1 MNILMLTN
9 TFPPFVGGVARSVQ
23 GFVDEFRSKEH
34 RVLVAAPMVD
44 GASKEEID
52 VVRYPAIKSFN
63 GSGFSMPVPIPGR
76 MAGSL
81 RTFQPEVVHSHH
93 PFLLGA
99 TALRIAASHDIPLV
113 FTHHTLY
120 EKYTHYVPGDSPR
133 LKRFVADLV
142 GGYCNL
148 CSAVI
153 APSDSVA
160 EVLRERKVVVPIT
173 VIPTGV
179 DTRFFTAGDG
189 ATFRDTVAISRNA
202 FVVGHVGRL
211 APEKNLDFLTQAVI
225 RFLREHHNGYFLLVG
240 AGPSKKQIVA
250 AFAARGLSQRLRAVG
265 VLQNTELAAAYKAMD
280 VFAFASHTETQGM
293 VLAEAM
299 AAGVPVIAVEAS
311 GVREVVC
318 DGVNGRLLRRDSLEE
333 FTAALLQ
340 LAGASTDQKRHIQAQ
355 AYETARQLDI
365 THTAAKALELYASL
379 IEASRRRQHVNGT
392 SWSAARQRLQVEWR
406 IVRNFVF
413 AATDSMRPD
422 PVWEIG
428 PADCAASR
436 MELRDSND
444 SVAEPWGTDKTR
456 LRARLMGW
464 FWSWLLRLQC
474 ATWRTKYEG
483 IDDLDR
489 ILREGRRVMFSFWHG
504 KYVALFALLRGR
516 SACVFTSK
524 SNRGEVISDICRRF
538 GYHCVQIPDNGR
550 AYSISTMRRALV
562 DHQNGGIA
570 VDGPV
575 GPYHRVKKGAIKLAS
590 ELGYEVVPA
599 SVCARRR
606 RVLKHRW
613 DRLEIPGLFTRVGF
627 VIGAPIQVPPNLC
640 PEEINRLAERLGQSL
655 ESLDQRAAEL
665 AGAAEHP

>member
-23 GFVDEFRSKEH
+23 GFANEFRSENH
-34 RVLVAAPMVD
+34 RVLVVAPMFD
-44 GASKEEID
+44 GASKKETD

-63 GSGFSMPVPIPGR
+63 GSGFSLPVPIPGR
-76 MAGSL
+76 MAGAL

-99 TALRIAASHDIPLV
+99 TALRIAASRNIPLV

-142 GGYCNL
+142 VGYCNL

-189 ATFRDTVAISRNA
+189 AAFRDSIGVPREA

-211 APEKNLDFLTQAVI
+211 APEKNLDFLSRAVI
-225 RFLREHHNGYFLLVG
+225 RFLRQHRNGYFLLVG

-250 AFAARGLSQRLRAVG
+250 SFAADGLSQRLRAVG
-265 VLQNTELAAAYKAMD
+265 VLQNAELAAAYKAMD

-299 AAGVPVIAVEAS
+299 AAGVPVIAVAAS

-340 LAGASTDQKRHIQAQ
+340 LAGARTEQKRYIQAQ

-365 THTAAKALELYASL
+365 THTAAKALQLYASL
-379 IEASRRRQHVNGT
+379 IEASHLRQHVNGT
-392 SWSAARQRLQVEWR
+392 PWSAARRRLRGEWG

-428 PADCAASR
+428 PADRAAMGVEHGCNDTSR
-436 MELRDSND
+436 
-444 SVAEPWGTDKTR
+444 AESLATDKPR
-456 LRARLMGW
+456 LRAKLIGW
-464 FWSWLLRLQC
+464 LWSWLLRLQC

-483 IDDLDR
+483 IEDLDQ
-489 ILREGRRVMFSFWHG
+489 ILRQGRRVMFSFWHG
-504 KYVALFALLRGR
+504 KYVPLFALLRGR

-627 VIGAPIQVPPNLC
+627 AIGAPIQVPPDLC
-640 PEEINRLAERLGQSL
+640 PEEVNRFTERLHQAL

-665 AGAAEHP
+665 AGAAEHT

>member
-23 GFVDEFRSKEH
+23 GFVDEFRSNKH

-44 GASKEEID
+44 GASKEETD

-76 MAGSL
+76 MAWAL
-81 RTFQPEVVHSHH
+81 RTFQPELVHSHH

-99 TALRIAASHDIPLV
+99 TGLRIAVAHDIPLV
-113 FTHHTLY
+113 FTHHTFY
-120 EKYTHYVPGDSPR
+120 EKYTHYVPGDSLR

-142 GGYCNL
+142 VGYCNL

-160 EVLRERKVVVPIT
+160 AVLRERKVLAPIT

-189 ATFRDTVAISRNA
+189 AAFRDSIGIPREA

-211 APEKNLDFLTQAVI
+211 APEKNLDFLSRAVI
-225 RFLREHHNGYFLLVG
+225 RFLREQRNGYFLLVG

-250 AFAARGLSQRLRAVG
+250 AFAADGLSQGLRAVG
-265 VLQNTELAAAYKAMD
+265 VLQNADLAAAYKAMD

-340 LAGASTDQKRHIQAQ
+340 LASVSTEQKRSIQAQ
-355 AYETARQLDI
+355 AYDTARQLDI

-379 IEASRRRQHVNGT
+379 IEASHLRKHLNGT
-392 SWSAARQRLQVEWR
+392 AWSAARRRLRGEWG

-413 AATDSMRPD
+413 AASDSMRPD

-428 PADCAASR
+428 PADRAATR
-436 MELRDSND
+436 VEYGGND
-444 SVAEPWGTDKTR
+444 TSPAESFAPAKPR
-456 LRARLMGW
+456 LRAKLMGW
-464 FWSWLLRLQC
+464 LWSWLLRLQC
-474 ATWRTKYEG
+474 ATWRTKVEG
-483 IDDLDR
+483 IEDLDQ
-489 ILREGRRVMFSFWHG
+489 ILREGRRVMFTFWHG
-504 KYVALFALLRGR
+504 KYVPLFALLRGR
-516 SACVFTSK
+516 SACVFTSQ

-538 GYHCVQIPDNGR
+538 RYHCVQIPDNGR

-562 DHQNGGIA
+562 HHQNGGIA
-570 VDGPV
+570 VDGPA

-606 RVLKHRW
+606 RVLMHRW

-627 VIGAPIQVPPNLC
+627 AIGAPIQVPPDLC
-640 PEEINRLAERLGQSL
+640 AEEVNRFTERLHQAL
-655 ESLDQRAAEL
+655 ESLDQRSAEL
-665 AGAAEHP
+665 ADAAERG

>member
-23 GFVDEFRSKEH
+23 GFVDEFRSEKH
-34 RVLVAAPMVD
+34 RVLVAAPMFD
-44 GASKEEID
+44 GASQKETD

-63 GSGFSMPVPIPGR
+63 GSGFSMPVPLPGR
-76 MAGSL
+76 LAGAL
-81 RTFQPEVVHSHH
+81 RAFQPDLVHSHH
-93 PFLLGA
+93 PFLLGT

-142 GGYCNL
+142 AGYCNL
-148 CSAVI
+148 CNAVI

-189 ATFRDTVAISRNA
+189 AAFRATIGIPREA

-211 APEKNLDFLTQAVI
+211 APEKNLDFLSRAVT
-225 RFLREHHNGYFLLVG
+225 RFLGEHRNGYFLLVG

-250 AFAARGLSQRLRAVG
+250 AFAADGLSQRLRAVG
-265 VLQNTELAAAYKAMD
+265 MLQNAELAAAYKAMD

-293 VLAEAM
+293 VLVEAM

-333 FTAALLQ
+333 FTAALRQ

-365 THTAAKALELYASL
+365 THTAAKALQLYASL
-379 IEASRRRQHVNGT
+379 IEESRLRQHLNGT
-392 SWSAARQRLQVEWR
+392 AWSAARRRLQGEWR

-428 PADCAASR
+428 PADRGAIGVEPRCNDTSPTGSLVADNPR
-436 MELRDSND
+436 M
-444 SVAEPWGTDKTR
+444 
-456 LRARLMGW
+456 RAKLMGW
-464 FWSWLLRLQC
+464 LWSWLLRLQC

-483 IDDLDR
+483 IEDLDH
-489 ILREGRRVMFSFWHG
+489 ILGEGRRVMFSFWHG
-504 KYVALFALLRGR
+504 KYVPLFALLRGR

-613 DRLEIPGLFTRVGF
+613 DRLEIPGLFTHVGF
-627 VIGAPIQVPPNLC
+627 AIGAPIQVPPDLC
-640 PEEINRLAERLGQSL
+640 SEEVNRFTESLHHAL

-665 AGAAEHP
+665 AGAAEHA